1 MRAVVLERP
10 NSFQLTDVSDPVPSA
25 TEVVIR
31 VAAAG
36 ICGTDLHIVDGLF
49 PPTPYPIIPGHE
61 FAGEVVAVGSEV
73 DFLSEGAR
81 VAVDPSL
88 FCGHC
93 PACQRQRGN
102 LCAQWGAVGD
112 TVNGAFAEYVAVPA
126 GNVHSIPD
134 PVSFSEAALVEPL
147 ACAVHG
153 LNRLRLTPGASLLVV
168 GAGTMGLL
176 LAQLARRT
184 GAATL
189 IVVDTDQSR
198 RQLAE
203 KLGFGTAASIPD
215 ALGEL
220 PSGYDFVVEATGVP
234 AAGQAAL
241 HAVAR
246 GGTFMVFGVAPERAT
261 LEVSPFSVYND
272 EITIVGSMAV
282 LNTFPAA
289 LRMLASGAV
298 DTDVMVS
305 HTFGLGDFAEALR
318 TVRERTGLK
327 VQVMPSR

>member
-1 MRAVVLERP
+1 MRAVVLEAP
-10 NSFQLTDVSDPVPSA
+10 NSFQLTEVSDPAPSA

-31 VAAAG
+31 VGATG
-36 ICGTDLHIVDGLF
+36 ICGTDLHIVDGEF

-61 FAGEVVAVGSEV
+61 FAGEIVAVGTGV
-73 DFLSEGAR
+73 DFLSEGTR

-88 FCGHC
+88 FCGYC

-102 LCAQWGAVGD
+102 LCSHWGAVGD

-126 GNVHSIPD
+126 RNAHTIPD
-134 PVSFSEAALVEPL
+134 SVSFNEAALVEPL

-153 LNRLRLTPGASLLVV
+153 LNRLRVTAGASLLVV

-184 GAATL
+184 GAAMLT
-189 IVVDTDQSR
+189 VVDTDQSR
-198 RQLAE
+198 RALAE
-203 KLGFGTAASIPD
+203 KLGFTTAASIPD
-215 ALGEL
+215 ALAEL

-234 AAGQAAL
+234 AAGQEAIQAI
-241 HAVAR
+241 AR
-246 GGTFMVFGVAPERAT
+246 GGTFMVFGVAPAQAT
-261 LEVSPFSVYND
+261 LEISPFSIYND

-289 LRMLASGAV
+289 LRMLASGAI
-298 DTDVMVS
+298 DADIMVS
-305 HTFGLGDFAEALR
+305 HTFGLGDFSNALQ

-327 VQVMPSR
+327 VQIMPDH